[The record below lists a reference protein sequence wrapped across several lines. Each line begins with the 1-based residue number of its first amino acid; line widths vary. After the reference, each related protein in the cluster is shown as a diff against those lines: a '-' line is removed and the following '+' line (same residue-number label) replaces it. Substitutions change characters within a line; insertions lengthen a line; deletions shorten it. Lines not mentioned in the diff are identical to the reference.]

1 MLVYTRSRSMTIII
15 CRGSQ
20 VLLPDSDS
28 LQPATI
34 IIEGDSGKIVEVHR
48 RLLSDELLP
57 SHVQLIDAGPNVIL
71 PGLVDAHVH
80 LNEPGRT
87 DWEGFYTGTK
97 AAASGGVTT
106 VVDMP
111 LNSIPP
117 TVSVG
122 NLSVKRASAHGQCF
136 TDVAFWGG
144 VIPGNQSHLK
154 ALVEAGVKG
163 FKCFLIESGVDEFP
177 CVDEEDLNEAMSSLQ
192 NEPTTL
198 LFHAEL
204 DNTPPSKNEESDPT
218 SYSTFLHSRPD
229 AFEINAISLITRLQ
243 TKYPNL
249 PCHIV
254 HLSSSKALPLIR
266 DAKAAGLKLS
276 VETCFHY
283 LCLSAENIPRGQT
296 IAKCCPPIREA
307 RNRELLWDAL
317 KDGTIDFVVSDHSP
331 CTTELKKIDEGDV
344 MGAWGGISTLG
355 LGLSLLWTEGSQRG
369 ISLAQIIDWTSVKTA
384 KHAGLSERKGKLQTG
399 YDADLV
405 IWDPDAEFAVTQE
418 SLNFKNKVSPYVG
431 LKLRGRVEKTFI
443 RGSIVYDRISGFD
456 GLNPSGELL

>member
-1 MLVYTRSRSMTIII
+1 MTFII

-20 VLLPDSDS
+20 VLLPSSSS

-34 IIEGDSGKIVEVHR
+34 IIEADSGKIVEVHPR
-48 RLLSDELLP
+48 ILSEDSLP
-57 SHVQLIDAGPNVIL
+57 PHVHLIDGGPNVIL

-87 DWEGFYTGTK
+87 DWEGFCTGTK

-117 TVSVG
+117 TVTVE
-122 NLSVKRASAHGQCF
+122 NLSVKRAAAQGQCF

-144 VIPGNQSHLK
+144 VIPGNQADLK
-154 ALVEAGVKG
+154 PLVDAGVKG

-177 CVDEEDLNEAMSSLQ
+177 CVDEKDLNESMEVLQ
-192 NEPTTL
+192 DQPTTL

-204 DNTPPSKNEESDPT
+204 DNHTAPVDDPSDPK
-218 SYSTFLHSRPD
+218 SYSTFLSSRPD
-229 AFEINAISLITRLQ
+229 TFEVDAISLITQLQ
-243 TKYPNL
+243 HKHPNL

-266 DAKAAGLKLS
+266 DARKAGLKLS

-283 LCLSAENIPRGQT
+283 LCLSAEDIPHGKT
-296 IAKCCPPIREA
+296 TAKCCPPIREA
-307 RNRELLWDAL
+307 SNRELLWDAL
-317 KDGTIDFVVSDHSP
+317 KDGTIDIVVSDHSP
-331 CTTELKKIDEGDV
+331 CVQALKKIDEGDI

-355 LGLSLLWTEGSQRG
+355 LGLSLLWTEGSRRG

-384 KHAGLSERKGKLQTG
+384 KHAGLEERKGKLQTG
-399 YDADLV
+399 YDADFI
-405 IWDPDAEFAVTQE
+405 IWNPDAKFTVAEE
-418 SLNFKNKVSPYVG
+418 SLQFKNKISPYVG
-431 LKLRGRVEKTFI
+431 LELRGRVEKTFL
-443 RGSIVYDRISGFD
+443 RGSLVYDGSRGVEGIEPEGM
-456 GLNPSGELL
+456 LL

>member
-1 MLVYTRSRSMTIII
+1 MSIII
-15 CRGSQ
+15 CCGSQ
-20 VLLPDSDS
+20 VLLPDSNI

-34 IIEGDSGKIVEVHR
+34 IIEANSGKIVEVHR
-48 RLLSDELLP
+48 QLLSEDLLP
-57 SHVQLIDAGPNVIL
+57 PHVQLINAGTKVIL

-87 DWEGFYTGTK
+87 DWEGFYTGTR

-117 TVSVG
+117 TVTVAD
-122 NLSVKRASAHGQCF
+122 LSVKRASAQGQCF

-154 ALVEAGVKG
+154 PLVEAGVKG

-177 CVDEEDLNEAMSSLQ
+177 CVDENDLKEAMSILE
-192 NEPTTL
+192 NEPTNL

-204 DNTPPSKNEESDPT
+204 DSHSTSEDKPSDLT

-229 AFEINAISLITRLQ
+229 NFEIGAISLITRLQ
-243 TKYPNL
+243 KKYPSL

-254 HLSSSKALPLIR
+254 HLSSSKALPVIR
-266 DAKAAGLKLS
+266 DAKNAGLKLS

-283 LCLSAENIPRGQT
+283 LCLTAENIPRGKT

-307 RNRELLWDAL
+307 SNRELLWDAL
-317 KDGTIDFVVSDHSP
+317 KDGTVDFVVSDHSP
-331 CTTELKKIDEGDV
+331 CVQELKRIDEGDI

-355 LGLSLLWTEGSQRG
+355 LGLSLLWTEASQRG

-384 KHAGLSERKGKLQTG
+384 KHVGLHERKGKLQTG
-399 YDADLV
+399 YDADFI
-405 IWDPDAEFAVTQE
+405 IWDPDAEFNVTE
-418 SLNFKNKVSPYVG
+418 DSLEFKNKISPYVG
-431 LKLRGRVEKTFI
+431 LKLRGRVEKTFL
-443 RGSIVYDRISGFD
+443 RGSLIYDRVSGFD
-456 GLNPSGELL
+456 VVEPKGELL